1 MTGPPSAPEG
11 HDGPIEYTL
20 NNWILGIL
28 QVGLLIG
35 TVRVLFPGVLSSLL
49 SNLPYSVGE
58 IIQYLHQH
66 GSLILILGSAI
77 LTMVLVHEGI
87 HYVAGLWCNH
97 DPEFG
102 FKFYLQFGIF
112 PELNPYVV
120 TLDEFINKRENIIV
134 LAAPLVVLDTLALI
148 GMLLPATPSLVEY
161 LCRVVLV
168 ANTSFSVMDIYNVV
182 KVASVRQGTLFRN
195 YDSDGEVETVM
206 FPPES

>member
-1 MTGPPSAPEG
+1 M
-11 HDGPIEYTL
+11 
-20 NNWILGIL
+20 
-28 QVGLLIG
+28 
-35 TVRVLFPGVLSSLL
+35 
-49 SNLPYSVGE
+49 
-58 IIQYLHQH
+58 
-66 GSLILILGSAI
+66 
-77 LTMVLVHEGI
+77 
-87 HYVAGLWCNH
+87 
-97 DPEFG
+97 
-102 FKFYLQFGIF
+102 
-112 PELNPYVV
+112 V

-148 GMLLPATPSLVEY
+148 GMLLPVTPSLVEY